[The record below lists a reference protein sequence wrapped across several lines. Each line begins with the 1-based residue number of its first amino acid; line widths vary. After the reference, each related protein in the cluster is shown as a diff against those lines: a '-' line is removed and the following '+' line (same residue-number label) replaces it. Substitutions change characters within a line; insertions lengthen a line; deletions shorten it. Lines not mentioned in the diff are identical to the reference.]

1 MEFFEWS
8 YLGTYAGAM
17 LATAV
22 LTQLTKE
29 LKGISRIP
37 TQLWSYVLA
46 LVTLLLTSLL
56 TPMLPYIL
64 AFAAGAMIYVVVEE
78 LIPESQ
84 AGAHSNVGTIGTA
97 LGFALMMLLDVALG

>member
-46 LVTLLLTSLL
+46 LVTLLLATVFSGNFTLSNAVLTLFNAAIVSLASNGGYEMMKRVGG
-56 TPMLPYIL
+56 T
-64 AFAAGAMIYVVVEE
+64 G
-78 LIPESQ
+78 SQ
-84 AGAHSNVGTIGTA
+84 QTG
-97 LGFALMMLLDVALG
+97 